1 VTGGREAD
9 LALFDEMLREWQQG
23 EFWNAE
29 PYADDV
35 VFVVS
40 GPDPGEYRGLDGL
53 GAAWRD
59 FLSAWENFRIQP
71 EGVVPGDTG
80 AYVLLL
86 RLQAQGKGSGVE
98 IDAEVGNVVHMR
110 DGRIQRLEM
119 FWDRDAALSAAGAR
133 TDPG

>member
-1 VTGGREAD
+1 VTGGQKAD
-9 LALFDEMLREWQQG
+9 LALFDRMLSEWQRG

-40 GPDPGEYRGLDGL
+40 GPDPGEYHGLDGL

-71 EGVVPGDTG
+71 EGVVPGDPG
-80 AYVLLL
+80 VYALLL
-86 RLQAQGKGSGVE
+86 RLQAQGKGSGLE
-98 IDAEVGNVVHMR
+98 IDAEVANVVRMR
-110 DGRIQRLEM
+110 GGRIERLEM
-119 FWDRDAALSAAGAR
+119 FWDRDAAIAAAGA
-133 TDPG
+133 GAGGG